1 MMHIRQISLLR
12 IISLCIG
19 LNQAVHVHG
28 LLPPPPGLD
37 KGFNLLETT
46 SKFLPQGG
54 LVKTAKG
61 SWNFIWKRMMAELAP
76 QSKSGSYERPAYA
89 SKGEIG
95 NAEFPDEKGR
105 YHVYVGNPCPWC
117 HRVKLA
123 IALKK
128 LGPDNIGQTLLESNA
143 EKASRGGWIFSSMD
157 KDPLGHYDLVS
168 LIIELV
174 MKSLSLHHNL
184 IWLEIKDN
192 GFYYWQ
198 WTLH

>member
-1 MMHIRQISLLR
+1 MHIRQISLLR
-12 IISLCIG
+12 IISLFIG

-143 EKASRGGWIFSSMD
+143 EKASRGGWIFSSTD

-168 LIIELV
+168 LIIESL
-174 MKSLSLHHNL
+174 MKSLSLHHTL
-184 IWLEIKDN
+184 I
-192 GFYYWQ
+192 
-198 WTLH
+198 